1 MLFQFLLCSKVNQL
15 YMQPLFWI
23 SFPFMSPQ
31 STEQSSLC
39 YAVGCHQ
46 LSILYRVVYT
56 CQSQSSNSSHCQLKK
71 YTHNLKVESYFIWW
85 EFLALQVWETT
96 LRAAEKLLQGG
107 GGRSQLLG
115 PVLIYHLVY
124 KLLFYSSGEKRRKT
138 ENQMRSHS
146 STREVLSMWSGP
158 AGSGSWGLV
167 RNADLPA
174 PPLTS

>member
-1 MLFQFLLCSKVNQL
+1 MFLGIDRVHCENKNHFHSWPSTLSFLSKDKDQCPIVWHH
-15 YMQPLFWI
+15 PK
-23 SFPFMSPQ
+23 SGS
-31 STEQSSLC
+31 
-39 YAVGCHQ
+39 
-46 LSILYRVVYT
+46 
-56 CQSQSSNSSHCQLKK
+56 CQLKK